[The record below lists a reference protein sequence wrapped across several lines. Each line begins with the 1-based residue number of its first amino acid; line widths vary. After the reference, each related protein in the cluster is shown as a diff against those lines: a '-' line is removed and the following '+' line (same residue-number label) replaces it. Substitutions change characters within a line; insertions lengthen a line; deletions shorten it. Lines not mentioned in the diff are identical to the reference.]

1 MAVLG
6 SGRVTYEVSGENW
19 GNLPEGWFYKEATSV
34 DVDSK
39 DNVYVFN
46 RGNHPMIVFDREG
59 EVLRSWGEGAFT
71 NPHGVT
77 VAPDDTIWLV
87 DNGDH
92 SIRHFTKD
100 GKLLLTIAEGHKQ
113 SPLMSGKPVNGPTRV
128 AIDPRNGEILV
139 ADGYGN
145 ARVHRF
151 SADGEKL
158 LRSWG
163 ESGTDPGQFNIVHD
177 IESDTDG
184 RIYVADRENHRVQI
198 FDTEGKYLDQWKN
211 MHRACGIYLDL
222 EEGICYIGE
231 LGTDLEVN
239 QSVRNIGPRLSLYD
253 LKGNLLARFGDNGKG
268 EDPGQFVAPHGI
280 VVDSRK
286 DIYVAEVS
294 YSQLGRRLDPPREVR
309 SFRKLVRKKKPS

>member
-1 MAVLG
+1 MMFEDRGYA
-6 SGRVTYEVSGENW
+6 YEVLDDW
-19 GNLPEGWFYKEATSV
+19 AKLPEGKRFQECTDVAV
-34 DVDSK
+34 DPDDK
-39 DNVYVFN
+39 VYVFN
-46 RGNHPMIVFDREG
+46 RGKDPVMVFDRDG
-59 EVLRSWGEGAFT
+59 NFLYSWGRGMF
-71 NPHGVT
+71 NRPHGITYSPDGTFFCTDDYLHTVT
-77 VAPDDTIWLV
+77 
-87 DNGDH
+87 
-92 SIRHFTKD
+92 KC
-100 GKLLLTIAEGHKQ
+100 
-113 SPLMSGKPVNGPTRV
+113 SP
-128 AIDPRNGEILV
+128 NGETLITIGIPGQPAECQSGYPFNRPTNV
-139 ADGYGN
+139 ALDRKTGDIFISDGYGN
-145 ARVHRF
+145 SRVHKY
-151 SADGEKL
+151 SPDGEYL
-158 LRSWG
+158 LSWG
-163 ESGTDPGQFNIVHD
+163 QGGTEPGMFNIVHD